1 MVELELKPIMNE
13 TGQISKNFMPDHNKQ
28 LTIGQCGVLVTVEN
42 YSGYTSSGG
51 ILTHSWLT
59 FK

>member
-1 MVELELKPIMNE
+1 
-13 TGQISKNFMPDHNKQ
+13 MPDENKQ
-28 LTIGQCGVLVTVEN
+28 LTMGQCGVLVTVEN

-51 ILTHSWLT
+51 ILTHSWLS